1 MAFEFR
7 IDISKCIGCRACEV
21 ACVTANDLHPSAA
34 RNWVK
39 FLEEDSNMVRGNT
52 TFAPYLCHHCDDAP
66 CVEACPTGA
75 SFKAE
80 DGRVLVDED
89 LCIGCGLCVPACPY
103 EARYV
108 APDTNILQ
116 KCTLCEGRVQ
126 NGQAP
131 ACFEVCPAGAR
142 TFYEVVEIDG
152 EERVI
157 SVGDVNAIDEG
168 HEVISL
174 TSSTVNPA
182 PQLRFSGLPED
193 LALLQEKMPP
203 RADGSKS
210 SMLWRSGAGKAVG
223 AMGVA
228 SAFAMAGMIGLGKL
242 RERKERVALAE
253 VAERERADL
262 EEQNEDE
269 DLAQSEAISPKEEA
283 DDDVENGNQDA

>member
-7 IDISKCIGCRACEV
+7 IDMTRCIGCRACEV
-21 ACVTANDLHPSAA
+21 ACVTANDLDPSNA

-39 FLEEDSNMVRGNT
+39 FLEEEDVKRGNT
-52 TFAPYLCHHCDDAP
+52 SFAPYLCHHCEDPP
-66 CVEACPTGA
+66 CVDACPTGA

-103 EARYV
+103 DARYV

-116 KCTLCEGRVQ
+116 KCTLCEGRVK

-152 EERVI
+152 EEQVI
-157 SVGDVNAIDEG
+157 SVGDVNAVDEG

-174 TSSTVNPA
+174 VSSTVNPG
-182 PQLRFSGLPED
+182 PRLHFSGLPED
-193 LALLQEKMPP
+193 LALLEDQMPP
-203 RADGSKS
+203 RENGSRTT
-210 SMLWRSGAGKAVG
+210 MLWRNGAGTGVG
-223 AMGVA
+223 ALGVA
-228 SAFAMAGMIGLGKL
+228 SAVAMAGMIGLGKL
-242 RERKERVALAE
+242 QDRKERVALAE
-253 VAERERADL
+253 LAEQEK
-262 EEQNEDE
+262 EQ
-269 DLAQSEAISPKEEA
+269 AEAGANALPKEE
-283 DDDVENGNQDA
+283 DNDV